1 MALCVFVMI
10 SGVLFFGYIIASI
23 AANLAN
29 ADTQRS
35 MFQEKVNGIKDFM
48 DVSHR
53 PSRNSALYV
62 LYHLFTYS
70 ASTDQF
76 DKFVVF
82 TMYSR

>member
-1 MALCVFVMI
+1 MAVVSYGDITPLQPYEMVTAVLFMI
-10 SGVLFFGYIIASI
+10 AGVLFFGYIVASI

-53 PSRNSALYV
+53 PSRNSAL
-62 LYHLFTYS
+62 
-70 ASTDQF
+70 
-76 DKFVVF
+76 
-82 TMYSR
+82 